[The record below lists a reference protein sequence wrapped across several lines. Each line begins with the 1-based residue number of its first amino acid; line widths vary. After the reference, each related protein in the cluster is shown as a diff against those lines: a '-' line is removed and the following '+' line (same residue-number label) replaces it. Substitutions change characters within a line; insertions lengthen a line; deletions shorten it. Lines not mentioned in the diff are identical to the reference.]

1 MDDEMNLSMLL
12 DMAADGFGDRLLV
25 GRRGRG
31 HSAEGL
37 RRLAV
42 GGAVLLRERGAA
54 ALIYLD
60 VNGPC
65 FPAALFAA
73 ARAGV
78 PLVPLNYRL
87 STEQLEALLRKH
99 VGAVVIAEE
108 RFHSLLDRLGMAVF
122 SSQEWLAAADAPHGG
137 DEAGD
142 EDAVAE
148 DGDAPA
154 VIIYTSGTTS
164 APKGVL
170 LRHENLVGYVLGSV
184 EFGGAE
190 VSDASLVSVPPYHIA
205 AVANAVTNLYA
216 GRRCIVLEQFTGEEW
231 LELVRREGVTHA
243 LVVPTMLARIVEA
256 DTDRAVPSLRSLAYG
271 GAPMPV
277 SVVERAMQLWPEV
290 DFVNAYGLTET
301 SSTISVLGPEEHR
314 SAMRSA
320 DPAVRA
326 RLGSAGLPVP
336 SVEVEIRGVSG
347 EVLGAAS
354 TGRIFVRGQQVSGEY
369 AGIGSV
375 LDERGFFDTRDEGYL
390 DDAGYL
396 FIGGR
401 TDDTIIRGGEN
412 IAPAEIEER
421 LLAHEDIAD
430 AVVVGVPDD
439 VWGQRLE
446 AAVVPRAGRTVDLP
460 ALRDY
465 AREHLRSSKTPDR
478 IVVWDELPRN
488 DVGKLIRREA
498 LKRIQRDGARRN
510 S

>member
-1 MDDEMNLSMLL
+1 MNLSVLL
-12 DMAADGFGDRLLV
+12 DMAADGYGDRLVL
-25 GRRGRG
+25 GRRESGF
-31 HSAEGL
+31 SAEDL
-37 RRLAV
+37 RRLSI
-42 GGAVLLRERGAA
+42 GGAALLRERGAK
-54 ALIYLD
+54 ALVYLD

-65 FPAALFAA
+65 YPAALFAA

-87 STEQLEALLRKH
+87 SMEQLEALMLNH
-99 VGAVVIAEE
+99 ISAAVIAEE
-108 RFHSLLDRLGMAVF
+108 RFHRFLQLLGMRAF
-122 SSQEWLAAADAPHGG
+122 TAQEWLAAALA
-137 DEAGD
+137 AGD
-142 EDAVAE
+142 DEQAAPEDVE
-148 DGDAPA
+148 APA
-154 VIIYTSGTTS
+154 VINYTSGTTS

-170 LRHENLVGYVLGSV
+170 LRHENLVSYVLGSI

-190 VSDASLVSVPPYHIA
+190 ENDASLVSVPPYHIA
-205 AVANAVTNLYA
+205 AVANAVTNLYS
-216 GRRCIVLEQFTGEEW
+216 GRRCIVLEQFTGAEW
-231 LELVRREGVTHA
+231 LELVRVEGVTHA
-243 LVVPTMLARIVEA
+243 LVVPTMLARIMDANA
-256 DTDRAVPSLRSLAYG
+256 DKAVPSLKTLAYG
-271 GAPMPV
+271 GAPMPA
-277 SVVERAMQLWPEV
+277 SVIERALQTWPEV

-314 SAMRSA
+314 AALRSS

-336 SVEVEIRGVSG
+336 SVEVEIRGASG
-347 EVLGAAS
+347 EVLGP
-354 TGRIFVRGQQVSGEY
+354 GLPGHIFVRGQQVSGEY

-421 LLAHEDIAD
+421 LLAHDDIAD
-430 AVVVGVPDD
+430 AVVVGVPDEE
-439 VWGQRLE
+439 WGQRLE
-446 AAVVPRAGRTVDLP
+446 AAVVPRAGRTVDVL

-465 AREHLRSSKTPDR
+465 AREHLRGSKTPDR
-478 IVVWDELPRN
+478 IVVWDVLPRN

-498 LKRIQRDGARRN
+498 LKRMQCEGEDVTAG
-510 S
+510 